1 VACLL
6 LIRLIY
12 TRELKSSK
20 KRRNDMNEE
29 LYDIVNELS
38 TRIGRLGERVK
49 ALEEKSKRDDERIA
63 TLEKKDGV

>member
-1 VACLL
+1 
-6 LIRLIY
+6 
-12 TRELKSSK
+12 
-20 KRRNDMNEE
+20 MNEE